1 MAANKAREPN
11 RKIRVSR
18 GQAAAGMDCPYL
30 PSGKSA
36 RGIKVCRRDGL
47 SLIIDGQICP
57 PETYFA
63 YSSATN
69 LRRASRERFTFS
81 VEMQ

>member
-18 GQAAAGMDCPYL
+18 GQAAAGMDYVNQWATKL
-30 PSGKSA
+30 PV
-36 RGIKVCRRDGL
+36 RGIRGAA
-47 SLIIDGQICP
+47 P
-57 PETYFA
+57 TYFA